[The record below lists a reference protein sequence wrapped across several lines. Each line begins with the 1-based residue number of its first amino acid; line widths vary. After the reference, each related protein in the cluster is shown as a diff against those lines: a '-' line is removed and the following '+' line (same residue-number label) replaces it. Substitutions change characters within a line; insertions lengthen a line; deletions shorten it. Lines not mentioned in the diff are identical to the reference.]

1 MGIKNLHSF
10 LRSQCP
16 EIYKTVHLSEF
27 SYQKIA
33 IDISLYMFKY
43 KTIFGD
49 KWLDAFIKLI
59 ACLRKN
65 EIHCVFIYDNGAPP
79 EKMSERE
86 ERANKKQ
93 KLIDKI
99 KNISDNIESFF
110 QTGEPTELLMEIYSK
125 HQPTKLTRLLTP
137 ARNEKIFDVSV
148 VEQYLE
154 KVKKQV
160 VNIDYSDFPL
170 TKQLFDIIGVP
181 YFNAILEAE
190 TTCSHLCLSGV
201 VDGVLSEDT
210 DVLAYGTPLFLTK
223 INTSA
228 ETCVIV
234 KIKDILESLE
244 LTYLQFKDL
253 CIMSGCDYNKNIPRV
268 GSQTSYKLLTE
279 HGSIDNLPEKFDIS
293 ILNHKRSRELFTL
306 DNQLKWEIPF
316 CKEPDW
322 NELKLFIFK
331 NNSRIN
337 IEYLEKCFQPREII
351 FESSEE
357 EFIKELFSG
366 EDSSDEN
373 SDENSDEEK

>member
-10 LRSQCP
+10 LRSKCP

-27 SYQKIA
+27 SYRKIA

-99 KNISDNIESFF
+99 KNISDDIESFF
-110 QTGEPTELLMEIYSK
+110 QTGEPTELLMDIYSK

-137 ARNEKIFDVSV
+137 ARNEKIFDISV
-148 VEQYLE
+148 AEEYLE

-170 TKQLFDIIGVP
+170 TRKLFDIIGVP
-181 YFNAILEAE
+181 YFDAVLEAE

-234 KIKDILESLE
+234 EIKDILESLD
-244 LTYLQFKDL
+244 LTYFQFRDL
-253 CIMSGCDYNKNIPRV
+253 CIMCGCDYNKNIPRV
-268 GSQTSYKLLTE
+268 GSQTAYKLLTE
-279 HGSIDNLPEKFDIS
+279 HGTIDDLPEKFDTS
-293 ILNHKRSRELFTL
+293 ILNHNRGRELFTL
-306 DNQLKWEIPF
+306 DDQLKWEIPF
-316 CKEPDW
+316 CREPDW
-322 NELKLFIFK
+322 SELKLFLFK

-337 IEYLEKCFQPREII
+337 MEYLERCFRSKEIV
-351 FESSEE
+351 FEESEE
-357 EFIKELFSG
+357 EFIQELFSG
-366 EDSSDEN
+366 EDSSDV
-373 SDENSDEEK
+373 NSDEEK

>member
-10 LRSQCP
+10 LRSKCP
-16 EIYKTVHLSEF
+16 EIYKTVYLSDYA
-27 SYQKIA
+27 YQKIA

-99 KNISDNIESFF
+99 QNISKNIDEYFR
-110 QTGEPTELLMEIYSK
+110 TGKPSELLIKIYYNN
-125 HQPTKLTRLLTP
+125 QPPKLTRLLTS
-137 ARNEKIFDVSV
+137 ARNQQLFDISIVEK
-148 VEQYLE
+148 YLD

-170 TKQLFDIIGVP
+170 TRELFDIIGVP
-181 YFNAILEAE
+181 YFDAVLEAE

-228 ETCVIV
+228 ETCVIL
-234 KIKDILESLE
+234 KIEDILNSLK
-244 LTYLQFKDL
+244 LTYYQFRDL
-253 CIMSGCDYNKNIPRV
+253 CIMCGCDYNKNIPRV
-268 GSQTSYKLLTE
+268 GSQTAYKLLTQY
-279 HGSIDNLPEKFDIS
+279 GSINNLPEKFDIS
-293 ILNHKRSRELFTL
+293 ILKYERSRELFTL
-306 DNQLKWEIPF
+306 DNKLKWDIPF

-322 NELKLFIFK
+322 NELKVFLFK
-331 NNSRIN
+331 NNSKIN
-337 IEYLEKCFQPREII
+337 IEYLQKCFQPKQIV
-351 FESSEE
+351 FEDSEE
-357 EFIKELFSG
+357 DFIKELFSG
-366 EDSSDEN
+366 EDSSD
-373 SDENSDEEK
+373 DEK

>member
-10 LRSQCP
+10 LRSKCP
-16 EIYKTVHLSEF
+16 EIYTTVHLSDF
-27 SYQKIA
+27 SYKKIA

-79 EKMSERE
+79 EKISERE

-99 KNISDNIESFF
+99 KKISNNIELYF
-110 QTGEPTELLMEIYSK
+110 QTGETSELLFDIYYK
-125 HQPTKLTRLLTP
+125 NQPIKLTRLLTP
-137 ARNEKIFDVSV
+137 RRNEKSFDISV
-148 VEQYLE
+148 VEKYLE

-170 TKQLFDIIGVP
+170 TRKLFDIIGVP

-190 TTCSHLCLSGV
+190 TTCSHLCLSDV

-244 LTYLQFKDL
+244 LTYNQFRDL
-253 CIMSGCDYNKNIPRV
+253 CIMCGCDYNKNIPRV
-268 GSQTSYKLLTE
+268 GSQTAYKLLKE
-279 HGSIDNLPEKFDIS
+279 YGSIDNLPEKFDIS
-293 ILNHKRSRELFTL
+293 ILNHNRSRELFTL
-306 DNQLKWEIPF
+306 DNKLKWNIPF

-322 NELKLFIFK
+322 KELKLFLFK

-337 IEYLEKCFQPREII
+337 IEYLEICFKSKEIV
-351 FESSEE
+351 FEDSEE
-357 EFIKELFSG
+357 EFIKELFTG
-366 EDSSDEN
+366 EISSDE
-373 SDENSDEEK
+373 D